1 MADIIG
7 SYERLPNDAVRAAAV
22 AKRREYMCIYIY
34 MLKIFLKKQQ
44 RARMQKP
51 PQTGELLP
59 FDLQDILFFLWFK
72 IRPAESPQPCLNQFH
87 ENGNCRDLQ
96 RV

>member
-1 MADIIG
+1 
-7 SYERLPNDAVRAAAV
+7 
-22 AKRREYMCIYIY
+22 
-34 MLKIFLKKQQ
+34 
-44 RARMQKP
+44 MQKP

-96 RV
+96 RVWKELKRRGVVEPTLRQGSLSDPCIQRFV